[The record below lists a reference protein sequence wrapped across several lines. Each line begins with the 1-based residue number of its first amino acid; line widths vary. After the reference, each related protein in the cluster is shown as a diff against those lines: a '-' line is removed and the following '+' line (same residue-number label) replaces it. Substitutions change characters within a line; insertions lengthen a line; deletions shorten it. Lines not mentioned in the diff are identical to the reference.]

1 MATCQNQMDVVMYD
15 LIYDNSTSMMFN
27 YNQLTLLKFIS
38 KRDYLDCSIY
48 TFYKQY
54 FDNCMRDNLIYDIF
68 EYLEISS
75 NNHLE
80 NISIDYYQTRDT
92 SFLMINIKQDSYD
105 FIAYESYLKKL
116 GYQIESTY
124 ESIDEFL
131 DGQITDHLECELT
144 EDDHIRLGINYGEIE
159 TYDFYLPYLELV
171 DTIQELIKLDKLISE
186 RKFLFKLK
194 GFNKLN
200 KPISLTEVGL
210 FFYVNIFLIFNYS
223 LKIHLRNS

>member
-1 MATCQNQMDVVMYD
+1 MATCQNQMGVVMYD

-54 FDNCMRDNLIYDIF
+54 FDNCMKDNLIYDIF

-105 FIAYESYLKKL
+105 FIAYEYYLKKL
-116 GYQIESTY
+116 GYQVESTY

-144 EDDHIRLGINYGEIE
+144 EDDHIRLGINYGDIE
-159 TYDFYLPYLELV
+159 NYDFYLPYLELV

-194 GFNKLN
+194 GFNKLF

-210 FFYVNIFLIFNYS
+210 FFYINNF
-223 LKIHLRNS
+223 

>member
-1 MATCQNQMDVVMYD
+1 
-15 LIYDNSTSMMFN
+15 
-27 YNQLTLLKFIS
+27 
-38 KRDYLDCSIY
+38 
-48 TFYKQY
+48 
-54 FDNCMRDNLIYDIF
+54 MRDNLIYDIF

-80 NISIDYYQTRDT
+80 NILIDYYQTRDT

-105 FIAYESYLKKL
+105 FIVYEYYLKKL
-116 GYQIESTY
+116 GYQVESTY

-144 EDDHIRLGINYGEIE
+144 EEDHIRLGINYGDIE
-159 TYDFYLPYLELV
+159 NYDFYLPCLELV

-194 GFNKLN
+194 GFNKLF

-210 FFYVNIFLIFNYS
+210 FFYVNNF
-223 LKIHLRNS
+223 